1 MEWEARM
8 TEELETALNSG
19 EMRRALEILAEMKG
33 RGMRLRVICDESKSQ
48 ESTHS
53 PFPFAPPPYVGDSFR
68 SRHDQ
73 QETPSW
79 RSKQQGLPGKVEAFE
94 IEERPA
100 VVCSP
105 VKVPSGFERPGPFR
119 PQEKAREDSTPYEL
133 GRPAPFR
140 PQEKAREDSTP
151 YELGRPA
158 LFRPQEKSREGSVR
172 SEFERSG
179 PFRPPEK
186 ASEDSSPSGLERP
199 ALFRPQEKSREDS
212 LHSEL
217 ERPYSF
223 KPQEKLRK
231 DSSSPGS
238 SPHSLLKPTP
248 PPSWLKP
255 KQQAVQEFQTVRSE
269 FSSVSYSKLP

>member
-48 ESTHS
+48 ESIHS

-68 SRHDQ
+68 SRHDK

-79 RSKQQGLPGKVEAFE
+79 RSQQGLPGKVEAFE

-119 PQEKAREDSTPYEL
+119 PQEKAREDSL
-133 GRPAPFR
+133 H
-140 PQEKAREDSTP
+140 
-151 YELGRPA
+151 
-158 LFRPQEKSREGSVR
+158 
-172 SEFERSG
+172 SG
-179 PFRPPEK
+179 F
-186 ASEDSSPSGLERP
+186 ERP
-199 ALFRPQEKSREDS
+199 AV
-212 LHSEL
+212 
-217 ERPYSF
+217 F

-231 DSSSPGS
+231 DSSSPDS

-248 PPSWLKP
+248 PSSWLKP
-255 KQQAVQEFQTVRSE
+255 KQQAVQEFQTIRSE